1 MMLTGKELEIM
12 TVLWDSETPLTTS
25 EIIECTPHR
34 TWQEGSI
41 FAIMNTLIKKGAVV
55 LETYKPTLG
64 KHARAYKPLIT
75 SEEYAI
81 ASIDSLQDKG
91 IRIDIDKLVDGLLQK
106 KEVRGYG
113 EYGRCSALFFVLLFV
128 CNGRIMV

>member
-1 MMLTGKELEIM
+1 MMLTGKEMEIM
-12 TVLWDSETPLTTS
+12 AVLWDSEAPLTTS
-25 EIIECTPHR
+25 EIIESTPHR

-41 FAIMNTLIKKGAVV
+41 FAIMNTLVKKGAAV
-55 LETYKPTLG
+55 LETYKPTSG
-64 KHARAYKPLIT
+64 KHARAYKPFVT

-106 KEVRGYG
+106 RK
-113 EYGRCSALFFVLLFV
+113 
-128 CNGRIMV
+128 